1 MLALVGQQPRLMNLL
16 EVLREFIEH
25 RVEIITRRTLFF
37 LKKAK
42 IRAHILEGLLIALGS
57 LDEVIE
63 LIKKSKT
70 ADEARIGLMSRFGLD
85 VEQANAILEMQLRRL
100 TGLEQDKI
108 KAEYDDLK
116 KKIREYEELLADRQ
130 KVLDVVKVELNEDKE
145 KYGDERRTQILPE
158 ADEMT
163 IEDLTPNVPM
173 AVFIT
178 RQGYLKRISLD
189 VFERQNRATR
199 GKGGIKTKEDDD
211 VGHFF
216 TAMMHDKVLFFS
228 SKGTVYCLNVYDF
241 PEGSRQAKGL
251 PIINLLPLDQDEQI
265 TAVVPVNSQS
275 TNNYLI
281 MLTKKGYIKKIG
293 RENFENIRR
302 NGIIAIGLEDGD
314 SLNWVKQASDTD
326 EVFIA
331 TSCGMAIRFPMED
344 LRPLGR
350 SARGVNSMKLRSSD
364 TIIGCDIVAKNSD
377 ADLLV
382 VTSDGFGKRS
392 KMSEF
397 RTQNRGGIGLI
408 ATKFKSSAS
417 RLVALTVVEETD
429 EIMVVT
435 QNGIVSRIKA
445 ADVSRQ
451 GRPAT
456 GVRIQNLMDN
466 DSVMA
471 VNKIVITETN
481 DSVVDADKVEE
492 VIDTSVQQRLDE
504 VGGEANE

>member
-1 MLALVGQQPRLMNLL
+1 
-16 EVLREFIEH
+16 
-25 RVEIITRRTLFF
+25 
-37 LKKAK
+37 
-42 IRAHILEGLLIALGS
+42 
-57 LDEVIE
+57 
-63 LIKKSKT
+63 
-70 ADEARIGLMSRFGLD
+70 
-85 VEQANAILEMQLRRL
+85 
-100 TGLEQDKI
+100 
-108 KAEYDDLK
+108 
-116 KKIREYEELLADRQ
+116 
-130 KVLDVVKVELNEDKE
+130 
-145 KYGDERRTQILPE
+145 
-158 ADEMT
+158 
-163 IEDLTPNVPM
+163 
-173 AVFIT
+173 
-178 RQGYLKRISLD
+178 
-189 VFERQNRATR
+189 
-199 GKGGIKTKEDDD
+199 
-211 VGHFF
+211 
-216 TAMMHDKVLFFS
+216 MMHDKVLFFS

-302 NGIIAIGLEDGD
+302 NGIIAIGIEEGD

-481 DSVVDADKVEE
+481 DSVVDAEKVEE
-492 VIDTSVQQRLDE
+492 VIDASVQQRLDE